1 MRKRIALL
9 LALALAVCGMTG
21 CGRNRNPYEGIPN
34 PVATIELSDG
44 SSMRFELFLS
54 EAPNTVANFVEL
66 ANAGFY
72 DGQRFFRIVPGVL
85 VQSGD
90 PRNNGTGR
98 ADHVIQGEFAENGI
112 ENSVSH
118 TRGTISMSRQSD
130 YDTASSQFFIMQGTY
145 PEYNGQYAAFGRAT
159 DQDSLSALDAIAS
172 TSVDGNYAPVGAV
185 PTITAI
191 RVETYGYKY
200 EAAKMDIPETTKKP
214 VSEEEE
220 SE

>member
-1 MRKRIALL
+1 MRRKIALL
-9 LALALAVCGMTG
+9 LALALAVCGLAG
-21 CGRNRNPYEGIPN
+21 CGRKDPYEGIPN
-34 PVATIELSDG
+34 PVATIALSDG

-66 ANAGFY
+66 AKSGFY

-85 VQSGD
+85 VQAGD
-90 PRNNGTGR
+90 PRGNGTGR
-98 ADHVIQGEFAENGI
+98 ADYVIQGEFAENGI
-112 ENSVSH
+112 ENPVSH

-159 DQDSLSALDAIAS
+159 DAESLKTLDAIAS
-172 TSVDGNYAPVGAV
+172 TSVDGNYSPVGAV
-185 PTITAI
+185 PTITTI
-191 RVETYGYKY
+191 KVDTRGYRY

-214 VSEEEE
+214 EPTEEE
-220 SE
+220 